1 MMGIFVFF
9 YLFSTVNKVIKV
21 CRMPWHRGGIA
32 FKSWKKKAIKKW
44 AKFATL
50 WDYMKYKVEKTLTL
64 IITAKGQKWL
74 LLFLKHNA
82 LKI

>member
-50 WDYMKYKVEKTLTL
+50 WDYMKY
-64 IITAKGQKWL
+64 I
-74 LLFLKHNA
+74 
-82 LKI
+82 

>member
-50 WDYMKYKVEKTLTL
+50 WDYMKYKVEKN
-64 IITAKGQKWL
+64 INPNHHGQGPK
-74 LLFLKHNA
+74 FLNGSYFFWSIM
-82 LKI
+82 L